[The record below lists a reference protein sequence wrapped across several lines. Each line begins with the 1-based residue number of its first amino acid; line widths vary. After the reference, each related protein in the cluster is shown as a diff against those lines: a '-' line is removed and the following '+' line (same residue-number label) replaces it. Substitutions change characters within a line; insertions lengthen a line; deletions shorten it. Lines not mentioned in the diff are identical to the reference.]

1 MPRSRKKSKQE
12 IGISPY
18 DLIFRG
24 DKKTDSIS
32 MQCLD
37 FDEDNLID
45 KPIFSVSE
53 ALEFRNSTKLSWLNV
68 DGVYDNQLMEQFAD
82 GFELDRLI
90 LADVMNTE
98 LRPKLVDYDDCLF
111 ISIKMIQLDS
121 VKDDISIENL
131 SIVLTPSM
139 LITFQEKPGDVFDPI
154 RERIR
159 KGKTRMRTR
168 GADYLLFAILD
179 VVIDNYL
186 YVIGSLGEK
195 IEALEVKLLPEP
207 EKNVINQISMYKREL
222 NHLRR
227 NIQPAM
233 EVVLALTKTESDLV
247 HPKTYVHFKELQ
259 DNLSHA
265 KDSSETYRE
274 ILSDQLSIYHTS
286 MSTKLNDIM
295 KFLTIFSVI
304 FIPLTFI
311 AGIYGT
317 NFDVLPEI
325 HMKYGY
331 FIMWAI
337 MLIISIIMLIY
348 FKRKKWL

>member
-1 MPRSRKKSKQE
+1 MPRYIKKSKQE
-12 IGISPY
+12 IGMSPY
-18 DLIFRG
+18 DLIYRG
-24 DKKTDSIS
+24 DQKTDSVS

-37 FDEDNLID
+37 FDEENLIE
-45 KPIFSVSE
+45 KNISSVKE
-53 ALEFRNSTKLSWLNV
+53 ALEFRDSMKLSWLNV
-68 DGVYDNQLMEQFAD
+68 DGVHDNKLMEEFANE
-82 GFELDRLI
+82 FNLDRMI

-111 ISIKMIQLDS
+111 ISLKMIQLNPT
-121 VKDDISIENL
+121 KEDISIENL
-131 SIVLTPSM
+131 CIILTPKM

-159 KGKTRMRTR
+159 KGKTRMRAR

-207 EKNVINQISMYKREL
+207 EKNVINQISIYKREL

-247 HPKTYVHFKELQ
+247 NRKTFVHFKELQ